1 MAADVMAQMFPVDAG
16 NNPET
21 LRCHTLTIGAD
32 LRD

>member
-1 MAADVMAQMFPVDAG
+1 MAQMFPVDAG